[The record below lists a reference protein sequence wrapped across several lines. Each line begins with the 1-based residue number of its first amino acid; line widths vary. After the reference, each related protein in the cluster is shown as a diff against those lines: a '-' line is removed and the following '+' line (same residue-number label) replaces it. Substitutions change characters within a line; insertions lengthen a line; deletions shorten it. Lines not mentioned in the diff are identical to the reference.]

1 MSLTEIQLAVL
12 SACETGLGDIQG
24 SEGVMGLQRSLK
36 MAGAEKLIVSLW
48 SVPDKESAVFMETF
62 YTKWLA
68 EGKEIRDAFYE
79 TQQWMRKRY

>member
-1 MSLTEIQLAVL
+1 
-12 SACETGLGDIQG
+12 
-24 SEGVMGLQRSLK
+24 MGLQRSLK

-62 YTKWLA
+62 YTKWLS

-79 TQQWMRKRY
+79 TQKWMRKRYKDPLVWAGFVLVE